1 MTNWQSILVE
11 LAEANAL
18 IKLVHVTV
26 GVYLW
31 EFVLN
36 FDYEYSLITGKRKL
50 NRTVPLY
57 LGCRWS
63 TLLAVIFQL
72 VGFDKPG
79 KLNCE
84 ALVITSFVFAYF
96 SFLSAS
102 GLIILRIY
110 ALWEHKRIV
119 LVLTFVVWLANTAAF
134 VYNMAITRAQQI
146 GNFCVVDHIVDIRVT
161 ATSTLLTDFT
171 FLALM
176 LVGILRWKQ
185 ARMMGGIWRV
195 MYQQGLIW
203 VVIVTLA
210 DVPPV
215 IFLAL
220 NLNEPMDQMFMVP
233 GMVMMSIG
241 ALRMYRTLVDGVV
254 LNSTV
259 VGVSAKAL
267 SAKSEI
273 KFASPSHMSSRDEDT
288 RIGNGG
294 LLDTIGSNTTPH
306 RIVFT
311 TKNDEES
318 LDHEST
324 ETA

>member
-1 MTNWQSILVE
+1 VQ

-18 IKLVHVTV
+18 IKLVHITV
-26 GVYLW
+26 GIYLW

-57 LGCRWS
+57 LGCRWF

-72 VGFDKPG
+72 VGFDEPG

-84 ALVITSFVFAYF
+84 ALLITAFVFAYF
-96 SFLSAS
+96 SFLCAS

-110 ALWEHKRIV
+110 ALWEHRRIILAV
-119 LVLTFVVWLANTAAF
+119 ISVVWLANSAAF

-146 GNFCVVDHIVDIRVT
+146 GNFCEVDHIVDIRVT
-161 ATSTLLTDFT
+161 ATSTLVTDFT

-176 LVGILRWKQ
+176 LVGILRWKK

-203 VVIVTLA
+203 VVIVTIA

-241 ALRMYRTLVDGVV
+241 ALRMYRSLVDGAV
-254 LNSTV
+254 LNTTV

-267 SAKSEI
+267 SPKSEL
-273 KFASPSHMSSRDEDT
+273 KFASPSHMSGRDEDT

-294 LLDTIGSNTTPH
+294 LLDTIGSNTNSH
-306 RIVFT
+306 RIVFNT
-311 TKNDEES
+311 TKDDEES
-318 LDHEST
+318 LHHEGRQST